1 MDIEII
7 RNYCLSKSNVTES
20 LPFNDDTLVFK
31 VNGKIFAMLN
41 LSGETCLNVKCNPEL
56 AVELRERY
64 PAVEPGYHM
73 NKRHWNTIRIDGSV
87 PDSIILGWID
97 HSYELVTSKKRAPK

>member
-1 MDIEII
+1 MDIETI
-7 RNYCLSKSNVTES
+7 RNYCISKSNVTES
-20 LPFNDDTLVFK
+20 LPFDDDTLVFK
-31 VNGKIFAMLN
+31 VNGKIFAMVN
-41 LSGETCLNVKCNPEL
+41 LSGEMCLNVKCDPEL

-87 PDSIILGWID
+87 PDSIILSWID
-97 HSYELVTSKKRAPK
+97 HSYELVTPKKRAPK